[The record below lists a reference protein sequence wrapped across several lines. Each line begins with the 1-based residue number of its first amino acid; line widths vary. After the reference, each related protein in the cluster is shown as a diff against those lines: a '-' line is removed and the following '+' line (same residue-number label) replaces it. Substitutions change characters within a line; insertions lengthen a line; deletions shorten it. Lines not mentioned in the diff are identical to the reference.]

1 MKQILTKNRSLAERL
16 RPEEALLSDLGLL
29 LQQVGDLANR
39 IAGQISAITHA
50 ETQNPLACARETEL
64 FLGEYRQLSQR
75 ALMLRTPIEARLKV
89 LGAKSTA
96 CSSEPIPATALQ
108 NVVMLHLVSE
118 QTMGRR
124 LEELREVE
132 KRQKEYIAQ
141 LESGLR
147 TVSGHF
153 EELAKRLNLLC
164 YMRSCLEH
172 EGVLP
177 ASIMYISS
185 IPQHV
190 SSPFTYSPQVA
201 KRQIFNPLAPS
212 AEDKPDQDQVRR
224 ELEKK
229 RELLLQ
235 LRELARQQKAKTP
248 PK

>member
-1 MKQILTKNRSLAERL
+1 MTLAQRL
-16 RPEEALLSDLGLL
+16 RPEEALLSNLGIL
-29 LQQVGDLANR
+29 LQQVADLANR
-39 IAGQISAITHA
+39 VAGQISSITHA
-50 ETQNPLACARETEL
+50 EIQNPIACARDTEL
-64 FLGEYRQLSQR
+64 FLGEYRALAER
-75 ALMLRTPIEARLKV
+75 ALILKAPVESRLKI
-89 LGAKSTA
+89 LGAKSTS

-108 NVVMLHLVSE
+108 NIVMLHLVSE

-141 LESGLR
+141 LENGLR
-147 TVSGHF
+147 SVSGHF

-164 YMRSCLEH
+164 FMRSCLER

-190 SSPFTYSPQVA
+190 TSPFTFSPQA
-201 KRQIFNPLAPS
+201 ARRQFFNPLAPS
-212 AEDKPDQDQVRR
+212 KDEKPDQDQARR

-235 LRELARQQKAKTP
+235 LRELARQQKAQAQQK
-248 PK
+248 